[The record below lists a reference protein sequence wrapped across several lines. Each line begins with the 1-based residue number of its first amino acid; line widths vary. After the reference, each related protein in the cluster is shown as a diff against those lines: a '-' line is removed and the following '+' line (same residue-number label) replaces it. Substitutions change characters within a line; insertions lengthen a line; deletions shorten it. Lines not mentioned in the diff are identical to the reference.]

1 MEAGARPSPRGG
13 AARATGLAL
22 GAGLFLGLLAG
33 LLAGWLVWPVRW
45 HDTDP
50 ADLRLEHQIDYVL
63 ATADALTISGDVNAA
78 ERRLR
83 ALTDDD
89 TTWPQV
95 ANLVMRV
102 AVAQDEAGRRE
113 AGDRV
118 RLLFDTLAMPSPL
131 EEEYA
136 TAQAGATRGMWIA
149 AGALALGGLTCLA
162 LLATGAGRQAPTVEP
177 LRALLGLI
185 GAALVAL
192 LKRLLA
198 RRPAPRT
205 AAEILHGGARPA
217 APQDALVSTLPAGA
231 ARPGRRPAPAYE
243 AEEGGGYA
251 EEGGEYA
258 EEAGEY
264 AEEGGEYAQEGGGYA
279 EEGGE
284 YAEEGG
290 EYAEDEDQ
298 YAGEGGEYAEIQALP
313 LAGVSPAADRSD
325 EYPLALGVFEAEY
338 HHGDRDFDCSFSIE
352 DDEAVFLGECGVG
365 VADVL
370 DAAGASAVQAFEV
383 WLFDKNDIRTVSTIL
398 VSEYAYQHDEVSA
411 ELGAKGELEQAQPGL
426 VLTLETMNLVL
437 TATVTA
443 MAYVRGGPGPNS
455 AFASLNVE
463 LVVEPA
469 EAG

>member
-1 MEAGARPSPRGG
+1 MEAGASNLPRGG

-102 AVAQDEAGRRE
+102 AVAEDEAGRRA

-131 EEEYA
+131 EEEFA
-136 TAQAGATRGMWIA
+136 TAQAGATRGMWVA

-162 LLATGAGRQAPTVEP
+162 LLATGTGRKAPTAEP

-205 AAEILHGGARPA
+205 PAEILHGGARPA
-217 APQDALVSTLPAGA
+217 A
-231 ARPGRRPAPAYE
+231 APAVAYE
-243 AEEGGGYA
+243 DAEGGGYAEDAGEYAEDAGEYAEDAGGYAEEGGGYA
-251 EEGGEYA
+251 EDAGEYAEDAGGYAEDAGEYA
-258 EEAGEY
+258 EEAG
-264 AEEGGEYAQEGGGYA
+264 GYA
-279 EEGGE
+279 ED
-284 YAEEGG
+284 AG

-298 YAGEGGEYAEIQALP
+298 YAEIQALP
-313 LAGVSPAADRSD
+313 LAGASGAAGPADRSD

-398 VSEYAYQHDEVSA
+398 VSEYAYQHDDVSA

-426 VLTLETMNLVL
+426 VLTLETMNLVM

-443 MAYVRGGPGPNS
+443 MSYVRGGPGPNS